1 MAPIAAAVEITV
13 LSSMLLAVLVGA
25 LCGAVLWQ
33 RSLLMSALSAVTIF
47 VLAMVADSGFFW
59 LRLAAT
65 FGAGPLA
72 QALLLSRFTARELAA
87 RLKLRALWS
96 GVLGF
101 IVSLVIGALC
111 LRLPE
116 RMDFWMP
123 SWIAAGVVACLLA
136 WSIARRKAISL

>member
-25 LCGAVLWQ
+25 LCGAVLW
-33 RSLLMSALSAVTIF
+33 RRRLWISALSAVTLF
-47 VLAMVADSGFFW
+47 VVAMVADSGFFW
-59 LRLAAT
+59 LRLGAT

-72 QALLLSRFTARELAA
+72 QALLLSRFTARELTA

-96 GVLGF
+96 GALAF
-101 IVSLVIGALC
+101 LVSLVIGALC
-111 LRLPE
+111 LRVPE

-123 SWIAAGVVACLLA
+123 SWIAAAVVLCLLA
-136 WSIARRKAISL
+136 WSVAIRKTASL